1 MKKQT
6 NTDQQ
11 EPKDRK
17 KEILEWLQII
27 IAAAVIAFCL
37 NTFVVANSRVPSAS
51 MENTIMT
58 GDRILGSRLSYYF
71 GNTPERGDI
80 VIFTHKAEPGKDKTR
95 LVKRVIGLPGE
106 TVDIREDKVFIN
118 GSDTPL
124 QETYLPEAMDA
135 LRGQPRSTAVRLQL
149 AAVYCDYGRVCRQR
163 LEYADACSYYKRALS
178 LLGDLPWPGGVWVYV
193 HYGRA
198 AFALEDHPRA
208 RELFQHGY
216 DNAKVSGELWGR
228 TAAAAYTAY
237 YQAMEGDYERAAVS
251 LADAQSCQQ
260 RLNSPLEGVILHF
273 VSMHIRSRLDLE
285 QRTGSPL
292 APLLTY
298 SPESYA
304 RQGVRLLSSVPS
316 VFEAEQ
322 LSQSL
327 RNGIAT
333 QQRYRASELYSKNKH
348 FMAE

>member
-1 MKKQT
+1 MLIRACYLLASSALYRQAT
-6 NTDQQ
+6 EQVERYTATGMRLLERTRDPVQQ
-11 EPKDRK
+11 AQFQR
-17 KEILEWLQII
+17 LRGGL
-27 IAAAVIAFCL
+27 FCL
-37 NTFVVANSRVPSAS
+37 QGAYDKSR
-51 MENTIMT
+51 
-58 GDRILGSRLSYYF
+58 YY
-71 GNTPERGDI
+71 
-80 VIFTHKAEPGKDKTR
+80 
-95 LVKRVIGLPGE
+95 LL
-106 TVDIREDKVFIN
+106 
-118 GSDTPL
+118 
-124 QETYLPEAMDA
+124 EAMDA
-135 LRGQPRSTAVRLQL
+135 LRGQTRSTAVRLQL

-260 RLNSPLEGVILHF
+260 RLNFPLEGVILHF

>member
-118 GSDTPL
+118 GLVTLTPQEHTERFKQQLLITKKEL
-124 QETYLPEAMDA
+124 QKWQKLNMLIVDN
-135 LRGQPRSTAVRLQL
+135 RGL
-149 AAVYCDYGRVCRQR
+149 
-163 LEYADACSYYKRALS
+163 
-178 LLGDLPWPGGVWVYV
+178 
-193 HYGRA
+193 
-198 AFALEDHPRA
+198 
-208 RELFQHGY
+208 
-216 DNAKVSGELWGR
+216 
-228 TAAAAYTAY
+228 
-237 YQAMEGDYERAAVS
+237 
-251 LADAQSCQQ
+251 
-260 RLNSPLEGVILHF
+260 
-273 VSMHIRSRLDLE
+273 
-285 QRTGSPL
+285 
-292 APLLTY
+292 
-298 SPESYA
+298 
-304 RQGVRLLSSVPS
+304 
-316 VFEAEQ
+316 
-322 LSQSL
+322 
-327 RNGIAT
+327 
-333 QQRYRASELYSKNKH
+333 
-348 FMAE
+348 

>member
-27 IAAAVIAFCL
+27 IAFCL

-124 QETYLPEAMDA
+124 QETYLPEAMD
-135 LRGQPRSTAVRLQL
+135 SK
-149 AAVYCDYGRVCRQR
+149 DYHFEVPEGCY
-163 LEYADACSYYKRALS
+163 LM
-178 LLGDLPWPGGVWVYV
+178 LGDNRNHSIDARGWEDPYV
-193 HYGRA
+193 T
-198 AFALEDHPRA
+198 ED
-208 RELFQHGY
+208 EIK
-216 DNAKVSGELWGR
+216 AKVLFR
-228 TAAAAYTAY
+228 Y
-237 YQAMEGDYERAAVS
+237 
-251 LADAQSCQQ
+251 
-260 RLNSPLEGVILHF
+260 F
-273 VSMHIRSRLDLE
+273 
-285 QRTGSPL
+285 
-292 APLLTY
+292 
-298 SPESYA
+298 
-304 RQGVRLLSSVPS
+304 PS
-316 VFEAEQ
+316 IGKIE
-322 LSQSL
+322 
-327 RNGIAT
+327 
-333 QQRYRASELYSKNKH
+333 
-348 FMAE
+348 

>member
-58 GDRILGSRLSYYF
+58 RDRILGSRLSYYF

-124 QETYLPEAMDA
+124 QETYLPEAMD
-135 LRGQPRSTAVRLQL
+135 SK
-149 AAVYCDYGRVCRQR
+149 DYHFEVPEGCY
-163 LEYADACSYYKRALS
+163 LM
-178 LLGDLPWPGGVWVYV
+178 LGDNRNHSIDARGWEDPYV
-193 HYGRA
+193 T
-198 AFALEDHPRA
+198 ED
-208 RELFQHGY
+208 EIK
-216 DNAKVSGELWGR
+216 AKVLFR
-228 TAAAAYTAY
+228 Y
-237 YQAMEGDYERAAVS
+237 
-251 LADAQSCQQ
+251 
-260 RLNSPLEGVILHF
+260 F
-273 VSMHIRSRLDLE
+273 
-285 QRTGSPL
+285 
-292 APLLTY
+292 
-298 SPESYA
+298 
-304 RQGVRLLSSVPS
+304 PS
-316 VFEAEQ
+316 IGKIE
-322 LSQSL
+322 
-327 RNGIAT
+327 
-333 QQRYRASELYSKNKH
+333 
-348 FMAE
+348 